1 MSLRDLP
8 EKELRREWHAAR
20 MKAADLKRELERRKT
35 VKKHAREQST
45 RTRAPG

>member
-35 VKKHAREQST
+35 VKKHTREQQT
-45 RTRAPG
+45 KTRAAP

>member
-20 MKAADLKRELERRKT
+20 MKAADIKRELERRKT
-35 VKKHAREQST
+35 VKKRARDDQT

>member
-1 MSLRDLP
+1 MSLRDVP

-20 MKAADLKRELERRKT
+20 MKAADIKRELERRKSA
-35 VKKHAREQST
+35 KAQAREQQT